1 MELVE
6 WDLYSGLLYPA
17 LPFIA
22 WLVSGTL
29 KYAVNRIRHGR
40 EARRLIGNGGFPSTH
55 TSVVSSVAMLIGFD
69 QGWVTPLFGLAVA
82 VTYIVIIDALGIR
95 RALGEHARRINAM
108 LEESGNGSRSEG
120 GRLRERQGH
129 TRAEVLGGLAVGTLL
144 GWAASVVMG

>member
-1 MELVE
+1 MESMDWSLH
-6 WDLYSGLLYPA
+6 SGLLYPA

-29 KYAVNRIRHGR
+29 KYVVNRIRHGR

-55 TSVVSSVAMLIGFD
+55 TSVVSSVAMLVGFD
-69 QGWVTPLFGLAVA
+69 QGWGTPLFGLAVA

-95 RALGEHARRINAM
+95 RALGEHARRINT
-108 LEESGNGSRSEG
+108 LCEEGRNGSRSEG

-129 TRAEVLGGLAVGTLL
+129 TRVEVLGGLAVGTLL
-144 GWAASVVMG
+144 AWAASVAMG